1 MGSSRF
7 LEAEG
12 DVGLRARCPLKGS
25 PTMYET
31 FASTLESSPSWSVHG
46 TGASTMHD
54 PVVSSPR
61 YRFIR
66 GRTLSLRRGTLDI
79 VGEGMAP
86 PGSIAESLGSYQ
98 SCNCTSLYP
107 RPG

>member
-1 MGSSRF
+1 
-7 LEAEG
+7 
-12 DVGLRARCPLKGS
+12 
-25 PTMYET
+25 
-31 FASTLESSPSWSVHG
+31 
-46 TGASTMHD
+46 MHD